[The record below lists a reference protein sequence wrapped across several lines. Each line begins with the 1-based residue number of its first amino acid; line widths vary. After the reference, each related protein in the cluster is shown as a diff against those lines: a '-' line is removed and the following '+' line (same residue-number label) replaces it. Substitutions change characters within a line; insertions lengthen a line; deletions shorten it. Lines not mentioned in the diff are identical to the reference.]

1 MPQLVLPIFSPECKH
16 INNQVGFQKIKGRI
30 YYFHGLLPVFSHDE
44 DDLESFRFITS
55 QLVINGNVKQKEIVK
70 AFGISAISVKRYVKR
85 LAKCGSKGFFRQA
98 KARSAHVL
106 TADIKRKAEEEQ
118 PPEPAR
124 NKSERNVIDSQASM
138 GLGCTREQ
146 DRVDAAFGELDG
158 AKPVFGHNQDVK
170 SAESCFAFQHYY

>member
-16 INNQVGFQKIKGRI
+16 INNPVGFQKIKGRI

-55 QLVINGNVKQKEIVK
+55 QLVVNGNVKQKEIVK

-85 LAKCGSKGFFRQA
+85 HMKCGSKGFFRQA

-106 TADIKRKAEEEQ
+106 TADIKEKVQKLLEKGQTASEIGRKLNIKSSTIRKAIK
-118 PPEPAR
+118 R
-124 NKSERNVIDSQASM
+124 GR
-138 GLGCTREQ
+138 REKKGGG
-146 DRVDAAFGELDG
+146 RRTAAGTGQKQE
-158 AKPVFGHNQDVK
+158 
-170 SAESCFAFQHYY
+170 